1 MKYAFIKSCTV
12 SGLPFHEGEVVSIKK
27 LNDDAVVITDRVGGN
42 TVAHPDVFSCL
53 RVYEEERHP
62 KFKNLPE
69 EKQVEIMKKW
79 LEKPSDVLVY
89 YPEKDRYVEMGRIQ
103 SLDKESM
110 YSIKPSPLEV
120 NWDMVDEKYN
130 CVFMDKGGSV
140 YLTDVPVI
148 NYDRDG
154 YWIRKGNNTTP
165 WPKAFK
171 IETEGKIWKYSVS
184 VRP

>member
-1 MKYAFIKSCTV
+1 MKYICIEFCYVGGRQI
-12 SGLPFHEGEVVSIKK
+12 HEGEVVTIRK
-27 LNDDAVVITDRVGGN
+27 LTDEAVVVTNSMGIPTGTHSSVL
-42 TVAHPDVFSCL
+42 SCF
-53 RVYEEERHP
+53 RVYEDRHP

-89 YPEKDRYVEMGRIQ
+89 YPEQDRYVEMGRNQPI
-103 SLDKESM
+103 DKEVM

-130 CVFMDKGGSV
+130 CVFMDKDGSV

-148 NYDRDG
+148 NYDRDD